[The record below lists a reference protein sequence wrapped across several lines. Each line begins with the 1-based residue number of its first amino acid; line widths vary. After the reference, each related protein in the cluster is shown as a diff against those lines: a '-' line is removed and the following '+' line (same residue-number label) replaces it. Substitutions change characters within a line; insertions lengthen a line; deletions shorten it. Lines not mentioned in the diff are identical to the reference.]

1 MGTGDKQELTWT
13 YDGQVERITGQGS
26 RGRTGYI
33 GLADKCLDL
42 QSGVAAAGRPVQL
55 YSCNATTAQ
64 KWNFSATPNQSD
76 ADLGAMSVHEAWCL
90 KPAANTAGSAI
101 QVQKCDGSAA
111 QQLKRNAAG
120 QLTHPASGLCVAVK
134 DGATANSTP
143 IVLAACAGGSAAQ
156 QWEAQNETR
165 HIYGPDGSRLLT
177 VQGKQ
182 ATLHLGDSEVTVQKG
197 GVLVN
202 TQRSY
207 ATPGGSVLRYSYGT
221 GAQQL
226 VAIATDHQGSPYAEV
241 ALNEMSPV
249 RIRKQD
255 PFGNQR
261 GAATPTMQNHAGFLG
276 ATRDDSSGYTPLG
289 ARLYDPV
296 VGRFLSADPVLDLA
310 DPLQSNG
317 YAYAHNN
324 PVTLSDPTGLSVT
337 LTASETA
344 AALSGAGLSA
354 AQVSQAQ
361 AAMGRS
367 LTSVILSAAWG
378 ALKDFIGITD
388 AMNCFGGDMWACGSL
403 IIGAIPWTKLGKI
416 PSVLKAV
423 NRTISAIQAWR
434 TAKKAAQI
442 VLAAAKAAEKRA
454 LDAKKAAIEK
464 AKKAAQAAKKK
475 AAEKANTTSNKA
487 VNQTKKTGN
496 PVQKQAQAKAAPKV
510 SSAASVKKASGGGG
524 KGVSKPG
531 GSSGGSA
538 RSKGGTSGSSGSGKT
553 GEGVSCNSFTPGTKV
568 LMADGSAKP
577 IEDVKVG
584 DKVKATDPETGET
597 RVETVSAEIKGE
609 GLKNLVKVT
618 IDTDGE
624 RGSKTAEVTATDGHP
639 FWVPEVG
646 TWIDATD
653 LQSGQWLQTGSGTR
667 IQITAVER
675 WTSSGSTVHNLT
687 VANTHTYYVLA
698 AGTTV
703 LVHNALPCEA
713 DMEDGLRRAE
723 QAAGSFENPGGMSGH
738 AILDDGT
745 RFDLSSGGDGRN
757 LAPGHMAPPGTTAEN
772 FHHLENQTAAIMR
785 RTGQNATLYITGTY
799 GACKYCLPSMRTMLP
814 EGGRLMLIWRNESG
828 AIRNR
833 MFIGGADS

>member
-26 RGRTGYI
+26 CGRTDYI

-42 QSGVAAAGRPVQL
+42 QSGVA
-55 YSCNATTAQ
+55 
-64 KWNFSATPNQSD
+64 
-76 ADLGAMSVHEAWCL
+76 
-90 KPAANTAGSAI
+90 
-101 QVQKCDGSAA
+101 
-111 QQLKRNAAG
+111 AAG

-241 ALNEMSPV
+241 ALNDTMPV
-249 RIRKQD
+249 RVRKQD

-261 GAATPTMQNHAGFLG
+261 GAATTTMQNHAGFLG

-296 VGRFLSADPVLDLA
+296 VGRFLSADPILDLA

-403 IIGAIPWTKLGKI
+403 IIGAIPWAKLGKI

-434 TAKKAAQI
+434 T
-442 VLAAAKAAEKRA
+442 
-454 LDAKKAAIEK
+454 AKKAAIEK

-496 PVQKQAQAKAAPKV
+496 PVQKQAQAKAAPKA
-510 SSAASVKKASGGGG
+510 SSAASVKKSSGGGG

-531 GSSGGSA
+531 GSAGGSA
-538 RSKGGTSGSSGSGKT
+538 RSKGGTSGSGGSGKT
-553 GEGVSCNSFTPGTKV
+553 GEGASCSIGNSFTPGTKV

-577 IEDVKVG
+577 IEDVKAG
-584 DKVKATDPETGET
+584 DKVKATDPRTGGT
-597 RVETVSAEIKGE
+597 RVETVTAEIKGE
-609 GLKNLVKVT
+609 GLKHLVKVT
-618 IDTDGE
+618 IDTDGDH
-624 RGSKTAEVTATDGHP
+624 GSQTSEVTATDGHP
-639 FWVPEVG
+639 FWVPELG
-646 TWIDATD
+646 KWIDATD
-653 LQSGQWLQTGSGTR
+653 LQSGQWLQTGTGTQV
-667 IQITAVER
+667 QITAVER
-675 WTSSGSTVHNLT
+675 WTSSGATVHNLT
-687 VANTHTYYVLA
+687 VGNTHTYYVVAGA
-698 AGTTV
+698 APV
-703 LVHNALPCEA
+703 LVHNCGEA
-713 DMEDGLRRAE
+713 SLDAQADAGEIRGSDFAAE
-723 QAAGSFENPGGMSGH
+723 YESRSGH
-738 AILDDGT
+738 VYRSDNKEPVTAPDDMAEI
-745 RFDLSSGGDGRN
+745 FDQQAHPMNGGCAEMQCLSKAYAREGEPGIRGGNMSTVHVSD
-757 LAPGHMAPPGTTAEN
+757 TAKGD
-772 FHHLENQTAAIMR
+772 H
-785 RTGQNATLYITGTY
+785 GSPATPCK
-799 GACKYCLPSMRTMLP
+799 ACQRVM
-814 EGGRLMLIWRNESG
+814 
-828 AIRNR
+828 
-833 MFIGGADS
+833 DSLGVNY

>member
-26 RGRTGYI
+26 GGRTDYI
-33 GLADKCLDL
+33 GPADKCLDL
-42 QSGVAAAGRPVQL
+42 QSGVA
-55 YSCNATTAQ
+55 
-64 KWNFSATPNQSD
+64 
-76 ADLGAMSVHEAWCL
+76 
-90 KPAANTAGSAI
+90 
-101 QVQKCDGSAA
+101 
-111 QQLKRNAAG
+111 AAG

-134 DGATANSTP
+134 DGATVNSTP

-202 TQRSY
+202 TQRSH
-207 ATPGGSVLRYSYGT
+207 ATPDGSVLRYSYGT

-310 DPLQSNG
+310 DQLQSNG

-538 RSKGGTSGSSGSGKT
+538 RSKGGTSGSGGSGKT
-553 GEGVSCNSFTPGTKV
+553 GEGASCSIGNSFTPGTKV

-577 IEDVKVG
+577 IEDVKAG
-584 DKVKATDPETGET
+584 DKVKATDPRTGET
-597 RVETVSAEIKGE
+597 RVETVTAEIKGE
-609 GLKNLVKVT
+609 GLKRLVKVV

-639 FWVPEVG
+639 FWVPELDK
-646 TWIDATD
+646 WIDATD
-653 LQSGQWLQTGSGTR
+653 LQPGQWLHTGSGTQV
-667 IQITAVER
+667 QITAVER
-675 WTSSGSTVHNLT
+675 WTSSGATVHNLT
-687 VANTHTYYVLA
+687 VGNTHTYYVA
-698 AGTTV
+698 VGTAPV
-703 LVHNALPCEA
+703 LVHNCGNRGGADVDHLTDMVDGMTDIAGAGAGWRTMGALHA
-713 DMEDGLRRAE
+713 DTPTGGLDLAGVGARADLTQKQWESLPDLGRRTLAIRVPQPAKTVDSGNLWHAE
-723 QAAGSFENPGGMSGH
+723 VKLWTEAAG
-738 AILDDGT
+738 ILQIQPRLLVVSRPISPACSNFLT
-745 RFDLSSGGDGRN
+745 RRGATITS
-757 LAPGHMAPPGTTAEN
+757 ATTAE
-772 FHHLENQTAAIMR
+772 
-785 RTGQNATLYITGTY
+785 
-799 GACKYCLPSMRTMLP
+799 
-814 EGGRLMLIWRNESG
+814 W
-828 AIRNR
+828 
-833 MFIGGADS
+833 

>member
-26 RGRTGYI
+26 GGRADYI
-33 GLADKCLDL
+33 GPADKCLDL
-42 QSGVAAAGRPVQL
+42 QSGVA
-55 YSCNATTAQ
+55 
-64 KWNFSATPNQSD
+64 
-76 ADLGAMSVHEAWCL
+76 
-90 KPAANTAGSAI
+90 
-101 QVQKCDGSAA
+101 
-111 QQLKRNAAG
+111 AAG

-134 DGATANSTP
+134 DGATVNSTP

-197 GVLVN
+197 
-202 TQRSY
+202 
-207 ATPGGSVLRYSYGT
+207 
-221 GAQQL
+221 
-226 VAIATDHQGSPYAEV
+226 ATDHQGSPYAEV

-388 AMNCFGGDMWACGSL
+388 AMDCFSGDMWACGSL

-538 RSKGGTSGSSGSGKT
+538 RSKGGTSGSGGSGKT
-553 GEGVSCNSFTPGTKV
+553 GEGASCSIGNSFTPGTKV

-577 IEDVKVG
+577 IEDVKAG
-584 DKVKATDPETGET
+584 DKVKATDPRTGET
-597 RVETVSAEIKGE
+597 RVETVTAEIKGE
-609 GLKNLVKVT
+609 GLKRLVKVV

-639 FWVPEVG
+639 FWVPELDK
-646 TWIDATD
+646 WIDATD
-653 LQSGQWLQTGSGTR
+653 LQPGQWLHTGSGTQV
-667 IQITAVER
+667 QITAVER
-675 WTSSGSTVHNLT
+675 WTSSGATVHNLT
-687 VANTHTYYVLA
+687 VGNTHTYYVA
-698 AGTTV
+698 VGTAPV
-703 LVHNALPCEA
+703 LVHNCGNRGGADVDHLTDMVDGMTDIAGAGAGWRTMGALHA
-713 DMEDGLRRAE
+713 DTPTGGLDLAGVGARADLTQKQWESLPDLGRRTLAIRVPQPAKTVDSGNLWHAE
-723 QAAGSFENPGGMSGH
+723 VKLWTEAAG
-738 AILDDGT
+738 ILQIQPRLLVVSRPICPACSNFLT
-745 RFDLSSGGDGRN
+745 RRGATITS
-757 LAPGHMAPPGTTAEN
+757 ATTAE
-772 FHHLENQTAAIMR
+772 
-785 RTGQNATLYITGTY
+785 
-799 GACKYCLPSMRTMLP
+799 
-814 EGGRLMLIWRNESG
+814 W
-828 AIRNR
+828 
-833 MFIGGADS
+833 